1 MIYSGWIKTEH
12 TDGVR
17 RVARW
22 CETVAKEGAWPEAA
36 GQSAPEVIQGEID
49 CGRDS
54 EREDRREERRE
65 GGREGAGVWENENER
80 GRRRDNLR
88 SH

>member
-1 MIYSGWIKTEH
+1 M
-12 TDGVR
+12 V
-17 RVARW
+17 
-22 CETVAKEGAWPEAA
+22 ETVAKEGACPETA

-54 EREDRREERRE
+54 EREERRE
-65 GGREGAGVWENENER
+65 GGRERAGVWENENER
-80 GRRRDNLR
+80 GRRGDNLR